1 MGTLGGDMPLSH
13 LPFKEKN
20 DTHFA
25 ILIKTG
31 PNLLRLITEFPS
43 WPEIEDNMTLE
54 HARHLL
60 FPFFKY
66 GDHMKD

>member
-1 MGTLGGDMPLSH
+1 MFYQIYYTCLWNLTFLATDQ
-13 LPFKEKN
+13 
-20 DTHFA
+20 DR
-25 ILIKTG
+25 LIKTG
-31 PNLLRLITEFPS
+31 LNLLWLITEFPS
-43 WPEIEDNMTLE
+43 WPEIEDNMALE